1 MVVFR
6 FVRAITLDTLRTLDS
21 ARKSHM
27 TPLPA
32 ILTLGYAWV
41 HVSTSDCSNI
51 LADIEVAI
59 D

>member
-1 MVVFR
+1 VIFG
-6 FVRAITLDTLRTLDS
+6 FVEIITLNALETLDS

-32 ILTLGYAWV
+32 ILTLEYAWI
-41 HVSTSDCSNI
+41 HVNISNYGNI
-51 LADIEVAI
+51 LADIEAAI